1 MAASVFP
8 VPLSGIQETKLT
20 TTGDTLYASAANT
33 AARLGVGSTNQA
45 LGVTGGVPAWQ
56 ASSKSTLTTTGD
68 TMYASAANTPARLG
82 IGSTGQVLT
91 VASGLPS
98 WSTPSS
104 GGMTLLS
111 TTATTSGTTIR
122 IQSISQDY
130 KALRILIKGVRGA
143 SAGICRLYF
152 NNTQSGGY
160 FNQIGFEGATSH
172 NPNTQSGISLS
183 GGATVRF
190 SDSPT
195 YLTVNIDDY
204 TGTSLHTFIGYGMTA
219 DGGGPKPTSFFAGA
233 AYSPIDAVTEIN
245 LKFDTAVSFIA
256 GSVEIYGVK

>member
-1 MAASVFP
+1 MASSAFP
-8 VPLSGIQETKLT
+8 EPISGIKESLLDAA
-20 TTGDTLYASAANT
+20 GDIVYASA
-33 AARLGVGSTNQA
+33 
-45 LGVTGGVPAWQ
+45 
-56 ASSKSTLTTTGD
+56 D
-68 TMYASAANTPARLG
+68 NTPARLG
-82 IGSTGQVLT
+82 IGSSAQVLT
-91 VASGLPS
+91 VASGVPA
-98 WSTPSS
+98 WATASS

-143 SAGICRLYF
+143 TAGVCRLYF

-160 FNQIGFEGATSH
+160 FNQIGFEGSSSH
-172 NPNTQSGISLS
+172 NPNSQLGIALS
-183 GGATVRF
+183 GSTTVRF
-190 SDSPT
+190 SDSQT
-195 YLTVNIDDY
+195 YLCVNIDDY
-204 TGTSLHTFIGYGMTA
+204 TGTSLHTFIGYGQTA

-233 AYSPIDAVTEIN
+233 VYSPIDAVTEIN

>member
-1 MAASVFP
+1 MASSAFP
-8 VPLSGIQETKLT
+8 EPISGIKESLLDA
-20 TTGDTLYASAANT
+20 TGDILYASA
-33 AARLGVGSTNQA
+33 
-45 LGVTGGVPAWQ
+45 
-56 ASSKSTLTTTGD
+56 D
-68 TMYASAANTPARLG
+68 NTPARLG
-82 IGSTGQVLT
+82 IGSSAQVLT
-91 VASGLPS
+91 VASGVPA
-98 WSTPSS
+98 WATASS

-122 IQSISQDY
+122 IQNISQDY

-233 AYSPIDAVTEIN
+233 VYSPIDAVTEIN